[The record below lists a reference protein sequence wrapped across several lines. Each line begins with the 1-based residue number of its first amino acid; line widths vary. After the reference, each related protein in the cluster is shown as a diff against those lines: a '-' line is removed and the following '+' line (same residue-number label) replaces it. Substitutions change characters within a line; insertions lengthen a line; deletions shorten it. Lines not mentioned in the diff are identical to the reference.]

1 MELAYFVSVIFIAS
15 TLQGI
20 TGFGS
25 ALIASPLL
33 FLLFDKGTSVV
44 SLSFMSIAL
53 NSFLLLA
60 IKYPVDKKTFYN
72 LFFPAVLGLP
82 VGILILNRF
91 DLVALKILVASL
103 SMLFAVLLFSK
114 SLKIKSTKWKR
125 VVAGWFYGILQTS
138 TGVSAPP
145 VVLVLASENTE
156 KDEMRKTLAL
166 FFLATSIVSVFFFFF
181 TKHFTSEVARFSL
194 WGIPT
199 AVLGGWIG
207 NIISKRVSQKDFIWS
222 VFILIAVTLI
232 VAVYSG
238 IKDYLG

>member
-1 MELAYFVSVIFIAS
+1 MEIAYFVSVIFIAS

-53 NSFLLLA
+53 NSFLFLA

-72 LFFPAVLGLP
+72 LFLPAVLGLP
-82 VGILILNRF
+82 FGILILNTF
-91 DLVALKILVASL
+91 NLGALKILVASL
-103 SMLFAVLLFSK
+103 SMIFAIILFSK
-114 SLKIKSTKWKR
+114 KLKINNTKWKR
-125 VVAGWFYGILQTS
+125 VMAGWFYGVLQTS

-166 FFLATSIVSVFFFFF
+166 FFLATSVISVIFFYF
-181 TKHFTSEVARFSL
+181 TNHFNNEVIRFSL

-199 AVLGGWIG
+199 AIIGGWMG
-207 NIISKRVSQKDFIWS
+207 NAISKKVSQKNFIWS

-232 VAVYSG
+232 VAIYSG
-238 IKDYLG
+238 IKDYIN

>member
-82 VGILILNRF
+82 VGIFILNTF
-91 DLVALKILVASL
+91 DLVTLKILVASL
-103 SMLFAVLLFSK
+103 SMIFAVLLFSK
-114 SLKIKSTKWKR
+114 RLKITSTKWKR
-125 VVAGWFYGILQTS
+125 IIAGWFYGILQTS

-166 FFLATSIVSVFFFFF
+166 FFLATSIVSVILFYF
-181 TKHFTSEVARFSL
+181 THHFTNEIVRFSL

-199 AVLGGWIG
+199 AIIGGWVG
-207 NIISKRVSQKDFIWS
+207 NMISKKVSQKNFIWS

-232 VAVYSG
+232 IAVYSG
-238 IKDYLG
+238 IKDYIG